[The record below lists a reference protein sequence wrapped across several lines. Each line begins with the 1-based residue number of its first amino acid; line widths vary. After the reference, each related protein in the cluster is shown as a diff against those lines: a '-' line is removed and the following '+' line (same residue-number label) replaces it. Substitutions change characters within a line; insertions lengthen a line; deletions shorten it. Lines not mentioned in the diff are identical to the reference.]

1 MSGLT
6 LAAVIAGL
14 TGVTLVSRSLFLV
27 LGDRVPIPSRIQ
39 RGLRY
44 APACALAALI
54 VPQLVLADQTLQLTI
69 ANPRLDAGLI
79 AMLVMRISRSMLG
92 AMFAGMGAF
101 VLLRALL

>member
-1 MSGLT
+1 VSGLT
-6 LAAVIAGL
+6 LGVVIAGL
-14 TGVTLVSRSLFLV
+14 TLVTLVSRSLFLV

-54 VPQLVLADQTLQLTI
+54 VPQLVLHDQTLQLTL

-79 AMLVMRISRSMLG
+79 ALLVMRISHNMLA
-92 AMFAGMGAF
+92 AMVTGMAAF
-101 VLLRALL
+101 LVLRVLV